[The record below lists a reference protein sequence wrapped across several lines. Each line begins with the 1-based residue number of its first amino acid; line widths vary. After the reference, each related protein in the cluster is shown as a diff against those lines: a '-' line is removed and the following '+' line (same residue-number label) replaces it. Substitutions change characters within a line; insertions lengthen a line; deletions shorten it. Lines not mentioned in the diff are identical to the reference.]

1 MYDKKYIFEVIMTKY
16 DLSILI
22 VIIFMAVAALA
33 FLPKQTATGIEV
45 RVDGK
50 VIYTSD
56 FKKSPITKKF
66 ETEYG
71 MNEIEI
77 GEDYVRMI
85 DADCPNKLAV
95 KQGKI
100 KSPGASLICIPHHM
114 TVSIVGMSEELDVM
128 VK

>member
-1 MYDKKYIFEVIMTKY
+1 MTKY
-16 DLSILI
+16 DLAILI
-22 VIIFMAVAALA
+22 VIIFIAAAVLV
-33 FLPKQTATGIEV
+33 FIPSKTATGIEV
-45 RVDGK
+45 KVDGK

-56 FKKSPITKKF
+56 FKKSPTTKKF
-66 ETEYG
+66 ETKYG

-114 TVSIVGMSEELDVM
+114 IVSIVGKSDELDVM